1 MTYPSLV
8 NFMFEQWPVRNCL
21 LSRHSRRAPCLFSVG
36 ARQFDIK
43 WSIWSKILKC
53 ANLQVRWFGRKR
65 CEENVS
71 EKFSGKLS
79 ETMYWPAYR
88 VLLAICMLQTKSRT
102 VKFTVNQAMLTILQH
117 SLGKYLVRRIQQ
129 LLGYPIEL
137 LGQTELDS
145 M

>member
-1 MTYPSLV
+1 
-8 NFMFEQWPVRNCL
+8 
-21 LSRHSRRAPCLFSVG
+21 
-36 ARQFDIK
+36 
-43 WSIWSKILKC
+43 
-53 ANLQVRWFGRKR
+53 
-65 CEENVS
+65 
-71 EKFSGKLS
+71 
-79 ETMYWPAYR
+79 MYWPAYR